1 MNPRSRLIYLAA
13 GIVLTLGVLGLVNP
27 FFTARMLG
35 LEVADPRGV
44 SQMRATFGALH
55 LALGALVLRG
65 AVPRRGSGAYLKAA
79 ALLVGAV
86 VVGRLASML
95 VDGVFTLLN
104 LTFLGSETVAL
115 AGIALALFDQRQRAG
130 AAAPAEAAAR

>member
-130 AAAPAEAAAR
+130 AAAPAEAATR